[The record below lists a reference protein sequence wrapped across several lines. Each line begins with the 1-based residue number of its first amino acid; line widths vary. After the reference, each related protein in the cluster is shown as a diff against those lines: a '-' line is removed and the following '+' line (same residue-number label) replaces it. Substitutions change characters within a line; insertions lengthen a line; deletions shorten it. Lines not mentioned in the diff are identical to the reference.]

1 MMSVTERGKTY
12 IFQTFEEYAKWD
24 EERCRKIKEEKEAKW
39 KAEREAKLAKL
50 TEEDYKK
57 IEELERDIWYIKM
70 GTDFLSFEERQLID
84 KLNRQIREIRGF

>member
-1 MMSVTERGKTY
+1 MTVKDNGKEY
-12 IFQTFEEYAKWD
+12 VFENFDAYVKWD
-24 EERCRKIKEEKEAKW
+24 AERCRKIKEEKEAKW

-50 TEEDYKK
+50 TKEDYKK

-84 KLNRQIREIRGF
+84 KLQREIREIRGF